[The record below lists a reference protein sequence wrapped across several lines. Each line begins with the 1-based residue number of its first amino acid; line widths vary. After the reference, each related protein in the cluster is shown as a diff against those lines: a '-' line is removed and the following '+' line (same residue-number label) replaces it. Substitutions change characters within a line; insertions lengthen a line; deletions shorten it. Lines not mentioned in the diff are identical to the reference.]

1 MERAQRPSYTT
12 ATSMIVSS
20 VGILLTSW
28 VAIASG
34 AKGAKDKDKTANLIE
49 FVPVKL
55 PPAPYD
61 QSSFFVDYGLI
72 LETYPAVAN
81 TSLKADSL
89 KSFIHKIT
97 VPISDYTAST
107 TRDSVSDEMRKESV
121 LSLIEFLAKN
131 DTFQLDDVS
140 NEVWKNSKIQG
151 SIIQRESLTDLVKSR
166 NSIFLGITSPQARK
180 QAIHRYQQGM
190 QEYKNVLENL
200 SEDDFTLLVGNHAIE
215 WNLYE
220 SRYLELLQLVKRDPA
235 KFAPL
240 VRKYFAT
247 WLRDGDQNDEMYRQL
262 KEQAMMGRMLQ
273 AGSGVSS
280 SSPLAS
286 ASLWLSV
293 GAVLAHVLLIA

>member
-1 MERAQRPSYTT
+1 MGAAQGPPI
-12 ATSMIVSS
+12 AASMFVSVVVS
-20 VGILLTSW
+20 LLASW
-28 VAIASG
+28 IAIASG
-34 AKGAKDKDKTANLIE
+34 ARGDKDKSANLTE

-61 QSSFFVDYGLI
+61 QSSFFVDYALI
-72 LETYPAVAN
+72 LETYPAIAN

-107 TRDSVSDEMRKESV
+107 THDGVSDDMRKESI
-121 LSLIEFLAKN
+121 LGLIDFLVKN
-131 DTFQLDDVS
+131 DTFQMDDVS
-140 NEVWKNSKIQG
+140 NDVWKESKIHG
-151 SIIQRESLTDLVKSR
+151 SVIKRDSLTDVVKSR
-166 NSIFLGITSPQARK
+166 NSIFLGITNPQARK
-180 QAIHRYQQGM
+180 QAIYRYQQGM

-200 SEDDFTLLVGNHAIE
+200 SGDDFALLIGNHAIE
-215 WNLYE
+215 WDLYE

-247 WLRDGDQNDEMYRQL
+247 WLRDGDQNDEMYREL
-262 KEQAMMGRMLQ
+262 KEQSIMGRMLQ

-280 SSPLAS
+280 SSSPLVAA
-286 ASLWLSV
+286 ASLWISI
-293 GAVLAHVLLIA
+293 GAILAHVLLIV